1 MKEYPIRVVSKI
13 TGLTSDQIRKWEE
26 RYPIL
31 KISRSDR
38 GSRRFNDRDLE
49 VLQLMVEAK
58 KIGFTLQEIGNYNV
72 VDLKKLLND
81 IGTKKNK
88 VIYPELDQL
97 TSSTRPF
104 FNSCLDA
111 LEEYNLRKL
120 EKAIYDVALELG
132 AVYVIH
138 KFMVPFIKH
147 IGRLWKNNKISKSQ
161 ERFANAV
168 IRNYL
173 ENYRSSFRSE
183 SISAVSNLKYNSKAA
198 FSPICFDKCKEEYGN
213 PCQYFCPANVY
224 EMVNDGEERLQIN
237 FSNCVALISSILF
250 PLDDPIVIDEMKKIR
265 KGLGNGFE
273 IVINGKKSSVY
284 SSHFDK
290 IFSHQVY
297 DLFSLPNTLEDIKSS
312 IMKVS

>member
-81 IGTKKNK
+81 IGTKKNR

-173 ENYRSSFRSE
+173 ENYRSSFKSHNPDSP
-183 SISAVSNLKYNSKAA
+183 SILVATPKGQKAELGCLVNACIAVSTGWNPIYLGVDLDSADIIEAAKSSK
-198 FSPICFDKCKEEYGN
+198 
-213 PCQYFCPANVY
+213 
-224 EMVNDGEERLQIN
+224 
-237 FSNCVALISSILF
+237 CVALISSILF

>member
-97 TSSTRPF
+97 TSSTRPY

-161 ERFANAV
+161 ERFANEL
-168 IRNYL
+168 L
-173 ENYRSSFRSE
+173 E
-183 SISAVSNLKYNSKAA
+183 I
-198 FSPICFDKCKEEYGN
+198 I
-213 PCQYFCPANVY
+213 
-224 EMVNDGEERLQIN
+224 
-237 FSNCVALISSILF
+237 
-250 PLDDPIVIDEMKKIR
+250 
-265 KGLGNGFE
+265 
-273 IVINGKKSSVY
+273 
-284 SSHFDK
+284 
-290 IFSHQVY
+290 
-297 DLFSLPNTLEDIKSS
+297 
-312 IMKVS
+312 